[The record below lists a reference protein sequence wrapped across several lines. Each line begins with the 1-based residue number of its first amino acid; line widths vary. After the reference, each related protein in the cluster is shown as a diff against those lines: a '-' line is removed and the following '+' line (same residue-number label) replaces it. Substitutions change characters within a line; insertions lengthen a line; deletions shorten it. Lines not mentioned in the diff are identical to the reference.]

1 MPRPTARPRL
11 DKKNSQWLPQLSR
24 SCDIFN
30 DTITATQDTDL
41 ANTSKIQAKI
51 MRVKHV
57 CTNDQHCLDLRK
69 YKKYRLLLKSVHVIV
84 EWPKVS
90 LLGVDSL
97 WDDCTFIP
105 ADWGSWRSVNFE
117 MIFCCHQIDQK
128 NYQNSCKE
136 WQVLKESNQNNK
148 DTLYH

>member
-30 DTITATQDTDL
+30 DTITAAQDTDL

-69 YKKYRLLLKSVHVIV
+69 YKDIGYYLKDGKILSTKLLNDPLTVRVKHCTYLDQICKDRLVLGQLNFKS
-84 EWPKVS
+84 
-90 LLGVDSL
+90 
-97 WDDCTFIP
+97 
-105 ADWGSWRSVNFE
+105 
-117 MIFCCHQIDQK
+117 
-128 NYQNSCKE
+128 
-136 WQVLKESNQNNK
+136 
-148 DTLYH
+148 